1 VSAGKPLRTAP
12 YRGLPRPAAVVGD
25 QLLTDGL
32 LARRLGCAFLH
43 WDPPLDGVPAGPRVL
58 RLLGRL
64 ARPVLF
70 GRVTAP
76 PPHA

>member
-1 VSAGKPLRTAP
+1 SAGKPLRTAP

-32 LARRLGCAFLH
+32 LARRLGCVFLH
-43 WDPPLDGVPAGPRVL
+43 WDPPLDRVPAGPRVL

-64 ARPVLF
+64 ARPVVF
-70 GRVTAP
+70 GPRPGAS
-76 PPHA
+76 